1 MPAFSYYYYYLLITL
16 INKEQLLSIRKK
28 VHLLIFFTQLYSPF
42 EKAAQLYAKKI
53 KVKT

>member
-1 MPAFSYYYYYLLITL
+1 MSTQWIKLVIV
-16 INKEQLLSIRKK
+16 IVIK
-28 VHLLIFFTQLYSPF
+28 QLYLPF